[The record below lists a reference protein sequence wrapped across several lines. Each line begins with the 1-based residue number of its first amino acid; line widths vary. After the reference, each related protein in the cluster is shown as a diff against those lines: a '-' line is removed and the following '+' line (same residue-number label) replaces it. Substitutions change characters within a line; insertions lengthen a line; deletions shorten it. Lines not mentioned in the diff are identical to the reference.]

1 MGLDIVAY
9 KKLKKIE
16 FNNDSDQNEDLE
28 TRFDLFHPGGSMTV
42 SEECWPESGYPLEVD
57 AYYSFED
64 YFSFRAGSYS
74 YYNKWRDD
82 LELFK
87 GDCAFQELINFSDC
101 EGVIGP
107 LVAEKLYYDFKDYHE
122 EAIKYAEA
130 LSENWLKEY
139 EDWMYALELAKDNGA
154 ILFC

>member
-16 FNNDSDQNEDLE
+16 LNNISDEELE
-28 TRFDLFHPGGSMTV
+28 NRFDLFHPGGSMMG
-42 SEECWPESGYPLEVD
+42 SEEYWPESGYPLEAD
-57 AYYSFED
+57 AYYSFDDE
-64 YFSFRAGSYS
+64 FSFRAGSYS

-101 EGVIGP
+101 EGVIGA
-107 LVAEKLYYDFKDYHE
+107 LVAEKLYYDFKDNYE
-122 EAIKYAEA
+122 EAVKYSEN
-130 LSENWLKEY
+130 LSESWLEKY
-139 EDWMYALELAKDNGA
+139 KDWMHALEFAKDNGA